1 MRLKLNPSIKVKPA
15 EDIMVGYLAASV
27 VENDCWKEEVAFIVD
42 SIYRTAKVNTP
53 ETNVP
58 LYKENKKTLES
69 EFKEKN
75 GLKQMPGKYRSAKS
89 VICRALAA
97 DIGLLDTEG
106 NPRGKTEVE
115 RDLKVKHD
123 YLKVKHDYMEL
134 VLAEVTSNPD
144 MKETSVYAKCFWC
157 ADYLKNN
164 ADTLTG
170 LERDVIRKQLAEI
183 PKL

>member
-1 MRLKLNPSIKVKPA
+1 MRLTLNPSIKVKPA

-27 VENDCWKEEVAFIVD
+27 VENDCWKEELAYVID
-42 SIYRTAKVNTP
+42 SIYHTAKVNTP

-58 LYKENKKTLES
+58 LYKENKKALES

-75 GLKQMPGKYRSAKS
+75 SLKQMPGKYRSAKS

-97 DIGLLDTEG
+97 DIELLDSDG

-115 RDLKVKHD
+115 RDLKQTPKETKLED
-123 YLKVKHDYMEL
+123 
-134 VLAEVTSNPD
+134 VLAEVTSNKD
-144 MKETSVYAKCFWC
+144 LKETSVYEKCYWC
-157 ADYLKNN
+157 AIYLKDN

-170 LERDVIRKQLAEI
+170 SGREVVRKLIEGI